1 MITRERIER
10 VFGEVQPHFVR
21 TRNVEGYAGLFA
33 EDAVW
38 WPMGRATRIGPKE
51 IAEGFTEVMAGCH
64 IEAVFEA
71 VELIVRDDF
80 GLAALHG
87 TETIRFDN
95 GDPTQVV
102 HSREIW
108 EFREVAGDLKISR
121 MLWNQTPPDGD

>member
-1 MITRERIER
+1 MITRERLER
-10 VFGEVQPHFVR
+10 IFMEVQPHFVR
-21 TRNVEGYAGLFA
+21 AKDVEGYAGLFA

-38 WPMGRATRIGPKE
+38 WPMGRATRIGPRE
-51 IAEGFTEVMAGCH
+51 IGQGFAELMAGCQ
-64 IEAVFEA
+64 IEAVFQA
-71 VELIVRDDF
+71 VELVVREDF

-87 TETIRFDN
+87 VETIRFDN

-108 EFREVAGDLKISR
+108 EFREVAGEVKISR